1 MIKYKGLPKSQQAI
15 EHDESAHK
23 MDLDKFEIAKIILK
37 SQDEAIL
44 HEAILAY
51 INTLSYNACWDFAHN
66 EEFENG
72 LYISK
77 IVFKWNGC
85 IGAVD
90 ACSKLH
96 FRDLQVEWKLN
107 GEMRGN

>member
-1 MIKYKGLPKSQQAI
+1 MIKYKGLPKSQQVI
-15 EHDESAHK
+15 ENSEKAHK
-23 MDLDKFEIAKIILK
+23 MELDKFEIAKIILK

-51 INTLSYNACWDFAHN
+51 INTLSYNACWDFVHN

-96 FRDLQVEWKLN
+96 FSDLQVEWKFSENL
-107 GEMRGN
+107 R